1 MGRRQTEVLHLP
13 GAAGAGLVHKTQ
25 IRNSR
30 GLKISLLMPQHFIVR
45 SIGVESRCPLRQ
57 ATRAHASSLHLRES
71 GIDNYHQAA
80 FTQMTGLEFKIYL
93 VGFLVLTVPFSIGI
107 GIQRSTKISEN
118 TTGSFLED
126 LVIFVVGAFAAYLVL
141 LILNWDDKLE
151 VRYLFGYTLGI
162 TLFVVIHTA
171 VILAGA
177 KLMELLTPPLAR
189 GFSFEQYFYTF
200 FCVGLLWNDL
210 SKGQEGVLFK
220 LIQSFA

>member
-1 MGRRQTEVLHLP
+1 
-13 GAAGAGLVHKTQ
+13 
-25 IRNSR
+25 
-30 GLKISLLMPQHFIVR
+30 
-45 SIGVESRCPLRQ
+45 
-57 ATRAHASSLHLRES
+57 
-71 GIDNYHQAA
+71 
-80 FTQMTGLEFKIYL
+80 MTGLEFKIYL

-107 GIQRSTKISEN
+107 GIQRFTKISEN

-126 LVIFVVGAFAAYLVL
+126 LAIFVVGAFAAYLVL

-171 VILAGA
+171 AILAGA
-177 KLMELLTPPLAR
+177 KLMGLLTPPLAR

-200 FCVGLLWNDL
+200 FCVGFLWNDL